1 MRAGASLRRIAVLL
15 LLAAVA
21 GLGSGCSSRAKQHY
35 LHHLSLTIAPTSQ
48 DSELV
53 AAFEPQRIDAVRQAI
68 PAAVTQE

>member
-53 AAFEPQRIDAVRQAI
+53 AAFEPQRIAAGRQAI
-68 PAAVTQE
+68 AAANTQE

>member
-15 LLAAVA
+15 LLAAVV

-53 AAFEPQRIDAVRQAI
+53 AAFEPQRIAAGRQAI
-68 PAAVTQE
+68 AAANTQE

>member
-1 MRAGASLRRIAVLL
+1 MRAGASSRLIAVLL
-15 LLAAVA
+15 LLAAVV

-53 AAFEPQRIDAVRQAI
+53 AVFEPQRIAAGRQAI
-68 PAAVTQE
+68 AAVDTQE

>member
-1 MRAGASLRRIAVLL
+1 MRAGASFRRITVLL
-15 LLAAVA
+15 LFAAVF

-53 AAFEPQRIDAVRQAI
+53 AAFEPQRLAAGRQAI
-68 PAAVTQE
+68 AAADTQE